1 MTVAAKVAAVT
12 ASAPDW
18 LPAALNS
25 YEPPPSRFL
34 NHTKK
39 KEQNQIGRAFC
50 SVTVFVIVCP
60 ATRAGNDLSNSRLEA
75 ANSRALFHSKL
86 VSLLSAFDRVN
97 QWRQRE

>member
-39 KEQNQIGRAFC
+39 RNKI
-50 SVTVFVIVCP
+50 
-60 ATRAGNDLSNSRLEA
+60 
-75 ANSRALFHSKL
+75 KL
-86 VSLLSAFDRVN
+86 VEHFAPSRCS
-97 QWRQRE
+97 